1 MVSVLGHDSLI
12 FHQIFGHHTAAQYVL
27 ANSLAAIIEVT
38 RTRTVKKLQF
48 WPAYSVVNAV
58 LFEF

>member
-12 FHQIFGHHTAAQYVL
+12 FLSNIWPPYCCTVL